1 MKEEEGEG
9 SELGGRFYVRR
20 EAKENNERGRE
31 RKRGRNVMHEERGSS
46 KRVRYRRTNRGE
58 LVTRLVTRRDPRWG
72 EGGVVAR
79 SCVPC
84 STLVS
89 VRTTRQ
95 REEGWPEARIEEWRE
110 KRLVQAAR
118 QAGRQAGRP
127 GRGLV
132 VKLHAANV

>member
-1 MKEEEGEG
+1 
-9 SELGGRFYVRR
+9 
-20 EAKENNERGRE
+20 
-31 RKRGRNVMHEERGSS
+31 MHEERGSS

-118 QAGRQAGRP
+118 QAGRQAGKADNSGKPSWQP
-127 GRGLV
+127 GRLGRLV
-132 VKLHAANV
+132 ERQSSKDTVLEGARKSRN

>member
-1 MKEEEGEG
+1 
-9 SELGGRFYVRR
+9 
-20 EAKENNERGRE
+20 
-31 RKRGRNVMHEERGSS
+31 MHEERGSS

-58 LVTRLVTRRDPRWG
+58 FVTRLVTRRDPRWG

-118 QAGRQAGRP
+118 QAGRRAGKADNSGKPGWQP
-127 GRGLV
+127 GRLGRLV
-132 VKLHAANV
+132 KRTVE